1 MDTCDRIA
9 VLLPGT
15 QSANNTRV
23 WDAARSCPGRG
34 GRRGHPRSAVRAVRA
49 RAWCLLALAP
59 PRTHL
64 RVAHRMPEM
73 HIRDAGQ
80 RRQARRPASQP
91 PRPAPAPQIIPKP
104 SEPARQPE
112 SHPEETEEE
121 LREHQALLDEPS
133 LGRRAG
139 RGDEHALAVQV
150 KQEPAESDGEE
161 AGPAREAEPGQRPPS
176 EQELLFRQVTSGAAS
191 RGPQGQCPLAGGQG
205 KLRAAP
211 STAACPG
218 PPAPLAGAEATWFL
232 SLT

>member
-1 MDTCDRIA
+1 MR
-9 VLLPGT
+9 G
-15 QSANNTRV
+15 S
-23 WDAARSCPGRG
+23 DAKPAA
-34 GRRGHPRSAVRAVRA
+34 PRHS
-49 RAWCLLALAP
+49 
-59 PRTHL
+59 
-64 RVAHRMPEM
+64 
-73 HIRDAGQ
+73 
-80 RRQARRPASQP
+80 
-91 PRPAPAPQIIPKP
+91 RPAPAPQIIPKP

-191 RGPQGQCPLAGGQG
+191 RGPQGQCPLAGGQE

-211 STAACPG
+211 STAAWPRASRSPGWRGGHLVPVSYLSCTRRCWPLVHPGRLCTRCSPG
-218 PPAPLAGAEATWFL
+218 PTHTLRGL
-232 SLT
+232 

>member
-1 MDTCDRIA
+1 MR
-9 VLLPGT
+9 G
-15 QSANNTRV
+15 S
-23 WDAARSCPGRG
+23 DAKPAA
-34 GRRGHPRSAVRAVRA
+34 PRHS
-49 RAWCLLALAP
+49 
-59 PRTHL
+59 
-64 RVAHRMPEM
+64 
-73 HIRDAGQ
+73 
-80 RRQARRPASQP
+80 
-91 PRPAPAPQIIPKP
+91 RPAPAPQIIPKP

-191 RGPQGQCPLAGGQG
+191 QGPQGQCPLAGGQG